1 MILDSSAILAV
12 LLHEPDSRKYAEA
25 IESSEVRRI
34 SAPTYVELSIV
45 VESQNGLAGVHHL
58 DHFIRHAG
66 IVVEPF
72 TANHAYIARRAWST
86 YGRGKHPAQ
95 LNFGDCFSYALAKS
109 LDEPLLFKGGDFSQT
124 DVEPAI
130 QP

>member
-1 MILDSSAILAV
+1 MILDSSAVLAILF
-12 LLHEPDSRKYAEA
+12 HESDAKRYADA
-25 IESSEVRRI
+25 IEATEVRRI

-45 VESQNGLAGVHHL
+45 VESQNGPSGLHDL
-58 DHFIRHAG
+58 EHFIRQAA

-72 TANHAYIARRAWST
+72 TAEQAHLAQRGWSN
-86 YGRGKHPAQ
+86 YGRGQHPAK

-109 LDEPLLFKGGDFSQT
+109 LDEPLLFKGGDFSKT

-130 QP
+130 RP